1 MRERGIITRYFDG
14 RRFGFIRSASLPD
27 HPFFFHAS
35 QVASG
40 ESDQNQ
46 VKPGALVEF
55 QIRTTPK
62 GLRAVDVLLI

>member
-27 HPFFFHAS
+27 HLFFHAS
-35 QVASG
+35 QVG
-40 ESDQNQ
+40 SDEPERNQ